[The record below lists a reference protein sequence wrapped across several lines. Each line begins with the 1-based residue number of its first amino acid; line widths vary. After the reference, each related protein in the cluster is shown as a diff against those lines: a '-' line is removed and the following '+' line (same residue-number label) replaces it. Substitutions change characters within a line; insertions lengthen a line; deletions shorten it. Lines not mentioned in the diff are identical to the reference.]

1 MDIIGYSFT
10 KPGNNMAAI
19 DLSADSFFQD
29 PYPTYQKMRELETC
43 YWLEN
48 HDRTEL
54 EGAWMVSRYADVVK
68 VLRSSHGT
76 SVDVKRLVP
85 EPQRHTFDYTLLFTD
100 PPDHTRLRALISA
113 PFSNAGVRHLE
124 DSITRIVDQLIGNLL
139 QRGKV
144 DFLQE
149 FALPLPMMVISGL
162 LGTPLE
168 DSGMLRQWTS
178 DLTRGMD
185 STVVNQEFL
194 KKQGTVLRDMSEYF
208 ADLLGRAAQPAG
220 SIMERLVS
228 ATTAAACSRQDA
240 LAHCLLL
247 LVAGH
252 ETTINLLCSGMF
264 TLLSNPGEMQKLRH
278 NPGLVDRAI
287 DEMLRYEAPLQRA
300 TFRVVTAP
308 LQLSSQEVQRGERV
322 SAVMGAANRDPLQF
336 PHPDRFNISRKPNAH
351 VSFGLGIHR
360 CLGEKLARTEGR
372 IAFSRLLQRLPSI
385 ELVDEN
391 PRWQSRSLFRALE
404 ALPLSLG

>member
-1 MDIIGYSFT
+1 
-10 KPGNNMAAI
+10 MAAI

-48 HDRTEL
+48 HDRT
-54 EGAWMVSRYADVVK
+54 GFDGVWMVSRYADVVK
-68 VLRSSHGT
+68 VLRSSQGT

-85 EPQRHTFDYTLLFTD
+85 EPQWHTFDYSLLFTD
-100 PPDHTRLRALISA
+100 PPDHTRLRSLISA
-113 PFSNAGVRHLE
+113 PFSNAGVRQLE
-124 DSITRIVDQLIGNLL
+124 DSITRIVDQLIHNLL
-139 QRGKV
+139 QRGEV

-168 DSGMLRQWTS
+168 DSGRLRQWTS
-178 DLTRGMD
+178 DLTKGFD
-185 STVVNQEFL
+185 STVVNQKFL
-194 KKQGTVLRDMSEYF
+194 KQQGVVMKSMTEYF
-208 ADLLGRAAQPAG
+208 ADLLGRLRQPAG
-220 SIMERLVS
+220 SIIGRLVS
-228 ATTAAACSRQDA
+228 DTNAAACSQREA

-247 LVAGH
+247 LIAGH

-264 TLLSNPGEMQKLRH
+264 TLLSNPGEMEKLRH
-278 NPGLVDRAI
+278 NPGLMDTAI
-287 DEMLRYEAPLQRA
+287 DEMLRYEAPVQRA

-308 LQLSSQEVQRGERV
+308 LQLSSQEIRSGERV

-336 PHPDRFNISRKPNAH
+336 PHPDRFDISRKPNAH
-351 VSFGLGIHR
+351 VSFGLGVHR

-372 IAFSRLLQRLPSI
+372 IAFTRLLQRLPSV
-385 ELVDEN
+385 ELLDAN
-391 PRWQSRSLFRALE
+391 PRWQERSLFRGLE
-404 ALPLSLG
+404 ALPLNLS